1 MINEGTWQICT
12 RPNHE
17 GFCRT
22 FEPGRYAS
30 LGRFDNQIA
39 SAKLIR

>member
-1 MINEGTWQICT
+1 MIREGTWQICT
-12 RPNHE
+12 QPNHQ

-22 FEPGRYAS
+22 YEPGRYAS
-30 LGRFDNQIA
+30 LGRFDNHIA